1 MIETDHRFVV
11 EAPLGDVWS
20 YVSEIGNWASSMPG
34 YQSFE
39 ETDERHSTWVLKVA
53 LGALTRTM
61 RLNVTIDDEREPD
74 FISFSLDGAN
84 DPVSGRGSF
93 AATATGPGQTS
104 VVVAL
109 AIAGSGPMAGTMEA
123 MSRPIVP
130 RMTRAVSESLKQAIE
145 ASSAAPAPTPA
156 PRRRWW
162 SRWRL
167 WLRRR
172 VPG

>member
-1 MIETDHRFVV
+1 
-11 EAPLGDVWS
+11 
-20 YVSEIGNWASSMPG
+20 
-34 YQSFE
+34 
-39 ETDERHSTWVLKVA
+39 
-53 LGALTRTM
+53 
-61 RLNVTIDDEREPD
+61 
-74 FISFSLDGAN
+74 
-84 DPVSGRGSF
+84 
-93 AATATGPGQTS
+93 
-104 VVVAL
+104 
-109 AIAGSGPMAGTMEA
+109 MEA

-145 ASSAAPAPTPA
+145 AASAAPAPTPA